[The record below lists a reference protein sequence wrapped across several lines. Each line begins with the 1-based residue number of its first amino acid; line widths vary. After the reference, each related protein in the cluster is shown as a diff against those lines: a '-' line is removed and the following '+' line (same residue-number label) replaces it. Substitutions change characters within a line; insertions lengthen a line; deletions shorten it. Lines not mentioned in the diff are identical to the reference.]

1 MSRVAVLNGEFSPR
15 RITAFKIAGTGYGK
29 GIGPASAGRQAA
41 ADRQNR
47 PYNHA
52 VSHGFLTKS
61 ASPTSAR
68 SRVNEYDLPVEVA
81 AIKQPVDVF
90 SDESLRVHAR
100 QNPSVMP
107 AHPICT
113 ETLTRSQRDYSG
125 SSVLRRRGL
134 AGSGR
139 AHGTNSPRP
148 ASPHGFSPSH
158 TTSPRDIVNAGH
170 ALRCMPSY
178 GV

>member
-1 MSRVAVLNGEFSPR
+1 MAKALGQRRRASSR
-15 RITAFKIAGTGYGK
+15 
-29 GIGPASAGRQAA
+29 
-41 ADRQNR
+41 R
-47 PYNHA
+47 PTEQTVQP

-68 SRVNEYDLPVEVA
+68 SRVNDYDLPVEVA

-90 SDESLRVHAR
+90 SDDSLRVHAR

-139 AHGTNSPRP
+139 
-148 ASPHGFSPSH
+148 
-158 TTSPRDIVNAGH
+158 
-170 ALRCMPSY
+170 
-178 GV
+178 